1 MVMVRTRKIRVMP
14 VDDSSIVRR
23 MVKAVLERS
32 VDCEVVY
39 SAVNGKDAVENIKAT
54 RPEVMIIDVQM
65 PVMDG
70 IETVRAARAIDPNIR
85 FLMFSSLT
93 ASGTKATLAALE
105 AGAHDFL
112 EKPQNAT
119 STDVVFEELRTKMV
133 PKVVA
138 LGRTEKRVVAPVRRV
153 SQSLRNKQPVPEIIG
168 IGASTGGPRAL
179 AQLLN
184 CLDEDFCIPILIVQ
198 HMPPVF
204 TQLFAEQL
212 DRNSSMKVRE
222 AAPNELIQPGQVWV
236 ARGNRHLKVLKEGLA
251 PRLQLSVA
259 PGGTIS
265 RPSVD
270 VFFQSLAESYG
281 ARCLSIVMTGMGK
294 DGLIGARQIVEKG
307 GTVLAQDEASSS
319 VWGMPRAVYEAGLTD
334 DPQSIE
340 EIAAVLNQ
348 ASALRR
354 SRQTEEVSK

>member
-1 MVMVRTRKIRVMP
+1 MVKARKIRVMV

-23 MVKAVLERS
+23 MVKTALDRS

-39 SAVNGKDAVENIKAT
+39 CATNGKDAVENIERI
-54 RPEVMIIDVQM
+54 RPEVMVIDVQM
-65 PVMDG
+65 PTMDG
-70 IETVRAARAIDPNIR
+70 IETVRAARAIDPSIR

-112 EKPQNAT
+112 EKPRNAV
-119 STDVVFEELRTKMV
+119 STEAVFEVLRTQLI

-138 LGRTEKRVVAPVRRV
+138 LGRTERHSSSPTQLLNPRSHVKG
-153 SQSLRNKQPVPEIIG
+153 LCPEIIG

-179 AQLLN
+179 SQLVSS
-184 CLDEDFCIPILIVQ
+184 LDEDFCIPILIVQ

-212 DRNSSMKVRE
+212 DKLTSLTVRE
-222 AAPNELIQPGQVWV
+222 ALPGDVISSGNIWI
-236 ARGNRHLKVLKEGLA
+236 ARGNRHLQLEHDGLKT
-251 PRLQLSVA
+251 RLKLTVA
-259 PGGTIS
+259 PGDAIS

-270 VFFQSLAESYG
+270 VFFKSLAENYG
-281 ARCLSIVMTGMGK
+281 DKCLSVVMTGMGK
-294 DGLIGARQIVEKG
+294 DGLIGAGRIAQTG
-307 GTVLAQDEASSS
+307 GTVLAQDQTSSS

-334 DPQSIE
+334 GTQSID
-340 EIAAVLNQ
+340 EIAAILNL
-348 ASALRR
+348 ASANRR
-354 SRQTEEVSK
+354 NATKEEVSP